1 MILDVDWS
9 PLISVGFIVLVP
21 LVPAVLLY
29 KLFEQKTLVSG
40 PFKGLRLDLSG
51 AFAGYFL
58 VLLVCGGLVYGPA
71 ERSKNYKDLIGKYE
85 NQISKLT
92 AQLQDESEMG
102 KAWTVNGY
110 IVPKGKDKKMD
121 GVGIAIEGL
130 PRFDSNGRFEIRV
143 AKNKS
148 GGIAT
153 FPSLRF
159 SKPGYYPET
168 VHLEPL
174 PGKLNKAYDKTLDE
188 RQHLLS
194 IDTMI
199 ELIPEQ
205 EPDASSTKP

>member
-1 MILDVDWS
+1 M
-9 PLISVGFIVLVP
+9 PLL
-21 LVPAVLLY
+21 PAVLLY
-29 KLFEQKTLVSG
+29 KLFKQKTLISG
-40 PFKGLRLDLSG
+40 PFQGLRLDLSG
-51 AFAGYFL
+51 AFGGYFL
-58 VLLVCGGLVYGPA
+58 ILLVCGGLIYGPA
-71 ERSKNYKDLIGKYE
+71 ERSRNSKDKIANYE
-85 NQISKLT
+85 NQIRTLT
-92 AQLQDESEMG
+92 AQLQDESEMA

-121 GVGIAIEGL
+121 GVGITIEGL

-159 SKPGYYPET
+159 AKPNYYPEI

-174 PGKLNKAYDKTLDE
+174 PGKLNKAYDKTVDE

-194 IDTMI
+194 IDTVI
-199 ELIPEQ
+199 ELIPEH
-205 EPDASSTKP
+205 EPDASSTTP